1 MQMDVTSLQAQAFMR
16 DPQAAAARHA
26 PGAAAGP
33 MGRPLHARLA
43 GGFSLRGV
51 LPRLFCEVF
60 GAGGLGQEVAG
71 YLLKQTGMTVAFF
84 WLFDRV
90 LLAETSPWFAGRTR
104 EALYRQTA
112 AEALAVT
119 PRPWGQSNRY
129 VLRHILLGGKLPRF
143 FGFDRGPVSIA
154 GGRATIHQA
163 QIFRHGG
170 RTTSFVP
177 SLRVVVD
184 LAGDEI
190 QSSLAG
196 GPSDR
201 RFSRWY
207 ACELADWLAGRY
219 KRIRLDPPRRRA
231 FP

>member
-1 MQMDVTSLQAQAFMR
+1 LGQWDGRYTPDSLGAFLFEEFYR
-16 DPQAAAARHA
+16 T
-26 PGAAAGP
+26 
-33 MGRPLHARLA
+33 
-43 GGFSLRGV
+43 
-51 LPRLFCEVF
+51 LFCEVF
-60 GAGGLGQEVAG
+60 GAGGLGQDLAG
-71 YLLKQTGMTVAFF
+71 YLLRETGMMVAFF

-90 LLAETSPWFAGRTR
+90 LLAEASPWFAGRTR

-119 PRPWGQSNRY
+119 PRRWGKSNRY
-129 VLRHILLGGKLPRF
+129 LLRHILLGGKLPKL
-143 FGFDRGPVSIA
+143 FGFDRGPVSVP

-163 QIFRHGG
+163 QIFRHSG

-184 LAGDEI
+184 LASDEI
-190 QSSLAG
+190 RSSLAG

-207 ACELADWLAGRY
+207 ASELADWLAGRY
-219 KRIRLDPPRRRA
+219 KRICLDPARRNPFR
-231 FP
+231 